1 MRKFYCGECVNLKW
15 EDTDGNGICFMQDVE
30 HSAVNCGDEACEKFD
45 RGFEHR
51 HYIATLIQANRY
63 RRDNH
68 VPSIYRMPDPKELGE
83 AIDYAI
89 EILKENWK

>member
-1 MRKFYCGECVNLKW
+1 MRKFYCGECVNLKC
-15 EDTDGNGICFMQDVE
+15 EYTDGNGIWFMQDVE

-68 VPSIYRMPDPKELGE
+68 VPSIYRMPNQKELGE

-89 EILKENWK
+89 NFMKENWE